1 MQVFWQANVLVGR
14 YCNTQPGKILKY
26 TIYEVFS
33 NNGMGWL
40 SPRRLLLQSW
50 ERGDILISK
59 PSGLTL
65 TVEVTVDQMKWW

>member
-14 YCNTQPGKILKY
+14 YCNTLPGKKLIC

-40 SPRRLLLQSW
+40 SPSYKVGARSYFDLKTLRVHINC
-50 ERGDILISK
+50 RGD
-59 PSGLTL
+59 GR
-65 TVEVTVDQMKWW
+65 